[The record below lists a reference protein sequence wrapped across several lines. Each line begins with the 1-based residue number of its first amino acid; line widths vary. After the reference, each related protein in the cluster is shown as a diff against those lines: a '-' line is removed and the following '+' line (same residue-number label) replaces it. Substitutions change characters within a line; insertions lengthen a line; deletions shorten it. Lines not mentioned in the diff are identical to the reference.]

1 MINLNKGSR
10 FNLKKSDSGSGAGA
24 GIERFC
30 VGCKW
35 GNIKQKK
42 LFGFFGSKEEEID
55 LDLSCVMF
63 DRAGKLLDWIYSPD
77 YLDDFLRHYGY
88 GHGKLVSRCGGIR
101 HSGADRQGGSSD
113 ADNERII
120 VNTAK
125 LDPAIT
131 SIVFFLNYADD
142 GNKTCDFSRIPFAS
156 IRLFEGGT
164 YEFYEGF
171 LSSYMGGGDW
181 FMEGSRLYMS
191 ERNGMYLF
199 NTFIPIEGA
208 LVFVEEESDNFP
220 YVRVPDMGR
229 FIKDAPD
236 GSGETAALAFDSFDG
251 GGPVYTAEV
260 GGGPNHDLYEI
271 TKEIFDRVLHKESY
285 ADTARAA
292 IAITT
297 RTTRNWTARHI
308 PSCSSSPACRQEAP
322 V

>member
-10 FNLKKSDSGSGAGA
+10 FNLKKSDSGSGTGA

-42 LFGFFGSKEEEID
+42 LFGFLGSKEEEID

-101 HSGADRQGGSSD
+101 HSGDDRQGGSSD
-113 ADNERII
+113 ADNEVII

-131 SIVFFLNYADD
+131 SIVFFLNYVDD

-156 IRLFEGGT
+156 IRLFEG
-164 YEFYEGF
+164 
-171 LSSYMGGGDW
+171 D
-181 FMEGSRLYMS
+181 
-191 ERNGMYLF
+191 
-199 NTFIPIEGA
+199 P
-208 LVFVEEESDNFP
+208 
-220 YVRVPDMGR
+220 
-229 FIKDAPD
+229 
-236 GSGETAALAFDSFDG
+236 
-251 GGPVYTAEV
+251 
-260 GGGPNHDLYEI
+260 
-271 TKEIFDRVLHKESY
+271 DRVQQVHALYNVSSDPAFAGRKAMVMGKLMRYGQGWTFEAIGEATPDSNLCETMNRIRKEY
-285 ADTARAA
+285 
-292 IAITT
+292 
-297 RTTRNWTARHI
+297 
-308 PSCSSSPACRQEAP
+308 